1 MRQNNREATIMLQT
15 YLRQLSYHD
24 NDIPPIVIDGIFE
37 GQTSEALKA
46 FQRKYDLAPT
56 GVADRRTWNLLREK
70 YLGSIE
76 ENTLAESLFIFPARP
91 DGFYYKIGDT
101 GYGIGIIQLILDTLD
116 AYYDFGKIEINEKFD
131 EQTYRAVRKFQEIF
145 RLPQSGVV
153 DYRTWYRI
161 SEIYVAVTRLAELV

>member
-1 MRQNNREATIMLQT
+1 MLQT

-37 GQTSEALKA
+37 EQTSEALKA

-70 YLGSIE
+70 FLESIE

-91 DGFYYKIGDT
+91 DGFYYKMGDT
-101 GYGIGIIQLILDTLD
+101 GYGVGIIQLILDTLD
-116 AYYDFGKIEINEKFD
+116 AYYDFGEIEINERFD
-131 EQTYRAVRKFQEIF
+131 DQTYRAVRKFQEKNGIV
-145 RLPQSGVV
+145 PTGNV
-153 DYRTWYRI
+153 DKKTWNL
-161 SEIYVAVTRLAELV
+161 LAEQMNYMHRDYFNT